1 MGKDANLVAGID
13 AIAHNAEKPEDLKV
27 FFLEEHEGVLLVYH
41 ASSQL
46 AHQMISHAVFDQEVI
61 VLKKFLQKIEVAGL
75 VHHHHVLDH
84 KIDPLWHVDLE
95 EEVIAYQFVN
105 DLIDGV
111 VELIEFLQFSN
122 LAVEDIWL

>member
-1 MGKDANLVAGID
+1 MGKDAILVAGID

-75 VHHHHVLDH
+75 VHHHHVLYH
-84 KIDPLWHVDLE
+84 KIDPL
-95 EEVIAYQFVN
+95 
-105 DLIDGV
+105 
-111 VELIEFLQFSN
+111 
-122 LAVEDIWL
+122 